1 MPQIP
6 PSSGSRRRCALA
18 RQVGATRR
26 VLVSTQRGAHAPRV
40 RFDAPSH
47 RIFFPDI
54 RDEAS
59 RTTRGGACA
68 PPATTR
74 RRYARNRAVL
84 PDRRDKPVA
93 GALAIFGIA
102 GQVAPQNFFLVEQSE
117 NEDWDHERNHG
128 QRDERAERQ
137 RQPEPKE
144 ERD

>member
-1 MPQIP
+1 MPQLP
-6 PSSGSRRRCALA
+6 PSSDFRLRPALRDFAETSRRDKA
-18 RQVGATRR
+18 GFGFN
-26 VLVSTQRGAHAPRV
+26 SK
-40 RFDAPSH
+40 
-47 RIFFPDI
+47 
-54 RDEAS
+54 AS
-59 RTTRGGACA
+59 
-68 PPATTR
+68 
-74 RRYARNRAVL
+74 NRAVL

-144 ERD
+144 EGD